1 VFIGLNAIYFSAL
14 SQNNQISEVTLE
26 HLSRLQLLETLNLQN
41 NQLTTQGTDEGV
53 SGGQLKTAHDN
64 LIQRESRMED
74 EEGWCCVW
82 IPACGVNMK
91 WKMFLFK

>member
-41 NQLTTQGTDEGV
+41 NRLTTQGTDEGV

-64 LIQRESRMED
+64 LIQRERAGWRMKK
-74 EEGWCCVW
+74 GGAVF
-82 IPACGVNMK
+82 G
-91 WKMFLFK
+91 FLHVGST